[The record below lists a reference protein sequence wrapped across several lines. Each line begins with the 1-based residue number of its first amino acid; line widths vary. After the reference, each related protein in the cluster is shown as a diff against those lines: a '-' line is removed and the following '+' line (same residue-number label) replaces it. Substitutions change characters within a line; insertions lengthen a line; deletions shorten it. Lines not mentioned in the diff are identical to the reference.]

1 MVAYE
6 HIEKGI
12 ANYIDTNIMNQFPE
26 NGWKKIVIAAAVS
39 IGIKKYVDILKE
51 NSTLQMIGLVSPEGA
66 EVDMYGEHLKKKI
79 PDSGMMIDIPLL
91 GELIMHRS
99 DVDEVLKHIHKFER
113 GF

>member
-6 HIEKGI
+6 HIEKGV
-12 ANYIDTNIMNQFPE
+12 ANYIDTNIMNQFPD

-39 IGIKKYVDILKE
+39 IGVKKYVNILKE
-51 NSTLQMIGLVSPEGA
+51 NETLQMIGLVAPDGA
-66 EVDMYGEHLKKKI
+66 EVDMYGEYLKKQI
-79 PDSGMMIDIPLL
+79 PESGMSIDIPLL
-91 GELIMHRS
+91 GELIMHRH